1 MDVILSELNGV
12 PCEYHLLEKLG
23 EGGFSKVYK
32 CERLMN
38 GKKDI
43 FVSDTVCW

>member
-12 PCEYHLLEKLG
+12 PCEYRLLEKLG
-23 EGGFSKVYK
+23 EGGFSKGYK

-43 FVSDTVCW
+43 FVTLTACW